1 MTKSPQD
8 TMSAINT
15 HFKKEVIKLGSSL
28 GPVCHWPTGVLPM
41 DVILDGGPPQGRFI
55 DVYGD
60 YSTLKSY
67 MAYRWLG
74 MVQALGG
81 TAALN
86 DAEHSA
92 DEPWMRACG
101 VDTDSLLI
109 MRPETGEEAIGVME
123 VLIRDGIDAIVW
135 DSIAATQP
143 QAYAETSPQDE
154 KQPARLASMMS
165 AGLRRLTSANRHTSV
180 MCLNQTR
187 INVGIMFGSKESG
200 PGGRALP
207 FYASY
212 RIRMAKAGRKTEKAT
227 IWTGEKLERKDQI
240 VKQTIRVTME
250 KNKLNAPVRET
261 YFDFDLE
268 TGEVDELG
276 YMVAWLLEQGYVTQ
290 SDKNWFTMDDL
301 KVQGI
306 DKFKAAMVEQ
316 PEVIE
321 WVRDELTKD
330 HLAASPGNPAPA
342 KKKGGAPKRKS

>member
-1 MTKSPQD
+1 MTKAADD
-8 TMSAINT
+8 TIAKINAA
-15 HFKKEVIKLGSSL
+15 FKKEVIRKGSSL
-28 GPVCHWPTGVLPM
+28 GPVMHWPTGVLPM

-101 VDTDSLLI
+101 VDTDNLII
-109 MRPETGEEAIGVME
+109 MRPETGEEAIAVME
-123 VLIRDGIDAIVW
+123 ILIRDGIDAIVW

-143 QAYAETSPQDE
+143 GAYAETSPQDE
-154 KQPARLASMMS
+154 KQPARLAAMMS
-165 AGLRRLTSANRHTSV
+165 TGLRRLTSANKHTSV

-187 INVGIMFGSKESG
+187 VNVGIMFGSKEAT

-240 VKQTIRVTME
+240 VKQTIRITME
-250 KNKLNAPVRET
+250 KNKLNAPIRET
-261 YFDFDLE
+261 YFDFDLDS
-268 TGEVDELG
+268 GEVDELG
-276 YMVAWLLEQGYVTQ
+276 YIVSWLLEQGYVTV
-290 SDKNWFTMDDL
+290 SDKNWWAMDDL
-301 KVQGI
+301 KVQGL
-306 DKFKAAMVEQ
+306 DKFKLAMAEQ
-316 PEVIE
+316 GEVIE
-321 WVRDELTKD
+321 WVRTELTKD
-330 HLAASPGNPAPA
+330 HLTASPGGSQPA
-342 KKKGGAPKRKS
+342 KKKGGAPKSKS